1 MNAMV
6 KYQINALST
15 SEAAMTNEAPM
26 LMVLG
31 QIAKKIAPS
40 AMRISIT
47 TQMLV
52 VSARIRDLRPFR
64 THSAATTHTK
74 IMMRKRGTVL
84 M

>member
-1 MNAMV
+1 
-6 KYQINALST
+6 
-15 SEAAMTNEAPM
+15 
-26 LMVLG
+26 
-31 QIAKKIAPS
+31 
-40 AMRISIT
+40 MRISIT